1 MWKHYWNA
9 IKLHSSP
16 QNKKCIEKSPNRNL
30 LHEKKEEEEK
40 KKTEKQEKF
49 SRTVITLENLSY
61 LRQWES
67 ARYSKSSKSSTSRG
81 CVVVVE
87 RRRWEPSAL
96 PWRGEAKEEQKGA
109 AHGEKAYVVGDGRG
123 EGGGRR
129 RERYRSGG
137 RMEREG
143 RAATQSRPARAVP
156 GATFR
161 RCYTRHRLL
170 SSTSGLAK

>member
-1 MWKHYWNA
+1 MTF
-9 IKLHSSP
+9 ST
-16 QNKKCIEKSPNRNL
+16 R
-30 LHEKKEEEEK
+30 KKEEEEK
-40 KKTEKQEKF
+40 KKRKEKF
-49 SRTVITLENLSY
+49 SRRMIIFENRSY

-109 AHGEKAYVVGDGRG
+109 AHGEKACVVGDERG

-129 RERYRSGG
+129 GERYRSGG
-137 RMEREG
+137 RMDREG
-143 RAATQSRPARAVP
+143 TAATQSRPARAVP

>member
-1 MWKHYWNA
+1 MKR
-9 IKLHSSP
+9 KLLKRYQIYSHSSL
-16 QNKKCIEKSPNRNL
+16 QNKKKSIKNSPNWPSSR
-30 LHEKKEEEEK
+30 EKRGRRK
-40 KKTEKQEKF
+40 KNRKEKF
-49 SRTVITLENLSY
+49 SRRMIIFENRSY

-109 AHGEKAYVVGDGRG
+109 AHGEKAYVVGDERG

-129 RERYRSGG
+129 GEWYRSGG